1 MKKEMRESVSLDTHI
16 MGRYFIGVADVGP
29 ADEQEMRLFS
39 RNGFYG
45 IVYLHCV
52 FVVYDA
58 CAVWATFTTRAG
70 RENDGVRAAD
80 CFRGFGPVINLL

>member
-1 MKKEMRESVSLDTHI
+1 MW
-16 MGRYFIGVADVGP
+16 RYFIGVADICP
-29 ADEQEMRLFS
+29 ADEQEMWLFF

-45 IVYLHCV
+45 IVYLHCA

-58 CAVWATFTTRAG
+58 RAVWATFTTRAG

-80 CFRGFGPVINLL
+80 CFRER

>member
-1 MKKEMRESVSLDTHI
+1 MKKETRESVSFDTHI

-39 RNGFYG
+39 RDGFYG
-45 IVYLHCV
+45 VVYFHRA

-58 CAVWATFTTRAG
+58 RAVPTTFTTRAG

-80 CFRGFGPVINLL
+80 CFRER